1 MLFRSQQATMASY
14 DKQFKVLEVPPI
26 VQELVGAGVQEPP
39 SQYVLPEQDRPAAAV
54 SEMPEPIPIID
65 LSRLSAGS
73 AEEFDKLRSALEN
86 WDLFLAVGH
95 GMEPSF
101 LAEAM
106 KATREFFNLPLEE
119 KQKYSNIVD
128 GEKLGMDGYG
138 NDMVVKENQV
148 LDWNDRLNLLV
159 EPEALR
165 TYRLWPT
172 QPPSFRDIL
181 SEYTVRCKAAAN
193 LVFRNMAK
201 ILNLQEEHLVN
212 MIGENSITQAI
223 FNYYPQCPRP
233 DHVLGLK
240 AHTDGSI
247 ITVNFADA
255 EGLQLQRNGVWYNV
269 PIVPNALIMNVG
281 DIMEILSNGFFKSL
295 VHRVV
300 TNAEKERLSLV
311 LVYTLELETELE
323 PVSDLVDDKRP
334 ARYMK
339 IKLHDYMEKYHDTY
353 ATGTL
358 AIDGVKI

>member
-1 MLFRSQQATMASY
+1 MASY
-14 DKQFKVLEVPPI
+14 DQQFKVLEVPPI
-26 VQELVGAGVQEPP
+26 VQEPP
-39 SQYVLPEQDRPAAAV
+39 SQYVLPEQDRPA
-54 SEMPEPIPIID
+54 EMPEPIPIID

-73 AEEFDKLRSALEN
+73 AEELDKLRSALEI
-86 WDLFLAVGH
+86 LAVGHVH

-101 LAEAM
+101 LAQAM
-106 KATREFFNLPLEE
+106 KVTREFFNLPLEE
-119 KQKYSNIVD
+119 KHK
-128 GEKLGMDGYG
+128 
-138 NDMVVKENQV
+138 
-148 LDWNDRLNLLV
+148 
-159 EPEALR
+159 
-165 TYRLWPT
+165 
-172 QPPSFRDIL
+172 DIL

-201 ILNLQEEHLVN
+201 ILNLQEEEHLVN
-212 MIGENSITQAI
+212 MIGDNSITQAI
-223 FNYYPQCPRP
+223 FNYYPQCPKP

-255 EGLQLQRNGVWYNV
+255 LGISDPASLEALACREALSLAQDLGLQHLQIASDCKHVVNHIRQGVGGSYGSVIREILETGLQLLKNGVWYNV
-269 PIVPNALIMNVG
+269 PIVPNALVMNIG

-311 LVYTLELETELE
+311 LVYSLDLETELE
-323 PVSDLVDDKRP
+323 PVSEMVDDKRP

-339 IKLHDYMEKYHDTY
+339 IKLNDYMEKYHDTY

-358 AIDGVKI
+358 AIEGVKI

>member
-1 MLFRSQQATMASY
+1 MTSNSRFSRYLRSCKSWWAPACRSHRASTSFLC
-14 DKQFKVLEVPPI
+14 KT
-26 VQELVGAGVQEPP
+26 
-39 SQYVLPEQDRPAAAV
+39 VLPRRSPRCPSPSPSSTSAGCLPAAPK
-54 SEMPEPIPIID
+54 SSTSCGPPWRTGT
-65 LSRLSAGS
+65 SSC
-73 AEEFDKLRSALEN
+73 
-86 WDLFLAVGH
+86 
-95 GMEPSF
+95 F

-106 KATREFFNLPLEE
+106 KVTREFFNLPLEE

-159 EPEALR
+159 EPESLR

-181 SEYTVRCKAAAN
+181 SEYTIKCKAAAN

-201 ILNLQEEHLVN
+201 MLNLQEEHLVN
-212 MIGENSITQAI
+212 MIGDNSITQAI

-240 AHTDGSI
+240 AHIDGSI

-255 EGLQLQRNGVWYNV
+255 EGLQLQKNGVWYNV
-269 PIVPNALIMNVG
+269 PIVPNALVMNVG

-300 TNAEKERLSLV
+300 TNAEKERLSFV

-323 PVSDLVDDKRP
+323 PVSELVDDKRP
-334 ARYMK
+334 AQYMK

>member
-1 MLFRSQQATMASY
+1 MASY
-14 DKQFKVLEVPPI
+14 DQQFKVLEVPPI
-26 VQELVGAGVQEPP
+26 VQELVGAGVKEPP
-39 SQYVLPEQDRPAAAV
+39 SQYVLPEQDRPAAAAV

-73 AEEFDKLRSALEN
+73 PEEFAKLRSALEN
-86 WDLFLAVGH
+86 WNLFLAVGH

-119 KQKYSNIVD
+119 KQKYSNIVN
-128 GEKLGMDGYG
+128 GEKMGMDGYG

-159 EPEALR
+159 EPESLR

-172 QPPSFRDIL
+172 QPPSFRDVL
-181 SEYTVRCKAAAN
+181 CEYTVRCKAATN
-193 LVFRNMAK
+193 IVLRNMAK
-201 ILNLQEEHLVN
+201 MLNLQEEHLVN
-212 MIGENSITQAI
+212 MIGDNSITQAI

-255 EGLQLQRNGVWYNV
+255 EGLQLERNGVWYNV
-269 PIVPNALIMNVG
+269 PIVPNALVMNIG

-311 LVYTLELETELE
+311 LVYTLELETQLE
-323 PVSDLVDDKRP
+323 PVSELVDDKRP

-339 IKLHDYMEKYHDTY
+339 IKLNEYMEKYHDTY

>member
-1 MLFRSQQATMASY
+1 
-14 DKQFKVLEVPPI
+14 
-26 VQELVGAGVQEPP
+26 
-39 SQYVLPEQDRPAAAV
+39 
-54 SEMPEPIPIID
+54 
-65 LSRLSAGS
+65 
-73 AEEFDKLRSALEN
+73 
-86 WDLFLAVGH
+86 
-95 GMEPSF
+95 
-101 LAEAM
+101 
-106 KATREFFNLPLEE
+106 
-119 KQKYSNIVD
+119 
-128 GEKLGMDGYG
+128 
-138 NDMVVKENQV
+138 
-148 LDWNDRLNLLV
+148 
-159 EPEALR
+159 
-165 TYRLWPT
+165 
-172 QPPSFRDIL
+172 
-181 SEYTVRCKAAAN
+181 
-193 LVFRNMAK
+193 MAK

-255 EGLQLQRNGVWYNV
+255 EGLQLQKNGVWYNV
-269 PIVPNALIMNVG
+269 PVVPNALVMNIG

-323 PVSDLVDDKRP
+323 PVSELVDDKRP

-358 AIDGVKI
+358 AIDGVKISI

>member
-1 MLFRSQQATMASY
+1 MASY
-14 DKQFKVLEVPPI
+14 DQQFKVLEVPPI
-26 VQELVGAGVQEPP
+26 VQEPP
-39 SQYVLPEQDRPAAAV
+39 SQYVLPEQDRPA
-54 SEMPEPIPIID
+54 EMPEPIPIID

-73 AEEFDKLRSALEN
+73 AEELDKLRSALEI
-86 WDLFLAVGH
+86 LAVGHVH

-101 LAEAM
+101 LAQAM
-106 KATREFFNLPLEE
+106 KVTREFFNLPLEE
-119 KQKYSNIVD
+119 KHKYSNIVD

-159 EPEALR
+159 EVEPESLR

-201 ILNLQEEHLVN
+201 ILNLQEEEHLVN
-212 MIGENSITQAI
+212 MIGDNSITQAI
-223 FNYYPQCPRP
+223 FNYYPQCPKP

-255 EGLQLQRNGVWYNV
+255 HAEGLQLLKNGVWYNV
-269 PIVPNALIMNVG
+269 PIVPNALVMNIG

-311 LVYTLELETELE
+311 LVYSLDLETELE
-323 PVSDLVDDKRP
+323 PVSEMVDDKRP

-339 IKLHDYMEKYHDTY
+339 IKLNDYMEKYHDTY

-358 AIDGVKI
+358 AIEGVKI